1 MKHFEEKEL
10 DRIMRLSGLSL
21 SEEEREL
28 LFSDLS
34 RIVPYIERIAELGE
48 EKEPEN
54 SFPESLGKALLRE
67 DEEEESNLS
76 EEILSSAPARLE
88 STFTVPRTVE

>member
-1 MKHFEEKEL
+1 MEHFEEKEL

-21 SEEEREL
+21 SNEEREL

-34 RIVPYIERIAELGE
+34 RIVPYIERITELEE
-48 EKEPEN
+48 EKEPD
-54 SFPESLGKALLRE
+54 SFSSESTEKALLR
-67 DEEEESNLS
+67 DDVEEESVLS
-76 EEILSSAPARLE
+76 EQILQCAPARLE

>member
-1 MKHFEEKEL
+1 
-10 DRIMRLSGLSL
+10 MRLSGLSL

-34 RIVPYIERIAELGE
+34 RIVPYMERISKFGE
-48 EKEPEN
+48 DEPEN
-54 SFPESLGKALLRE
+54 TFSKTTGNALLRE
-67 DEEEESNLS
+67 DVEEECILS
-76 EEILSSAPARLE
+76 EAILQNAPARLD

>member
-1 MKHFEEKEL
+1 MEHFEEKEL
-10 DRIMRLSGLSL
+10 ERIMRLSGLSL

-34 RIVPYIERIAELGE
+34 RIVPYIERITEFAE
-48 EKEPEN
+48 KAEPEDKD
-54 SFPESLGKALLRE
+54 PESSGNALLRE
-67 DEEEESNLS
+67 DVEEECILS
-76 EEILSSAPARLE
+76 EAILQNAPARLD